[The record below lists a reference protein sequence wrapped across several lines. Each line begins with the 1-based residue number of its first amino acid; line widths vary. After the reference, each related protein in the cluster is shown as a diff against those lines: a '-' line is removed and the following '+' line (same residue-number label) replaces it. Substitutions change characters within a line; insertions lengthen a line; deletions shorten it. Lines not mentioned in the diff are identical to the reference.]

1 MSFDLPADV
10 ILPVRNVSVR
20 LDPAPHPFGVANEEA
35 IAQHWRRAVT
45 ANPALFNGEVALLSS
60 LRMEDSD
67 LIGRCHIVRY
77 ATFLYWRSLRPIS
90 GAGHAYTHAML
101 VSADNALVA
110 IRMGRSTVN
119 AGLVYFAAGSFE
131 PIDFRDGR
139 ADLEFNMH
147 REVGEETGIDLSGV
161 PHEARY
167 HLLSKTTGTV
177 LFRRYFLDRSA
188 DELAGEIRRHV
199 AAEDDPEIEGPVIIR
214 DPNDLPDRLAAQM
227 PGLIEWHFQERIGS
241 RE

>member
-35 IAQHWRRAVT
+35 IAQHWQRAVA

-60 LRMEDSD
+60 LRMEEGD

-110 IRMGRSTVN
+110 IRMGPSTIN

-131 PIDFRDGR
+131 PVDFRGGQ

-161 PHEARY
+161 RHEDRY

-177 LFRRYFLDRSA
+177 LFRRYFLDRPA
-188 DELAGEIRRHV
+188 DELAEEIRRHV
-199 AAEDDPEIEGPVIIR
+199 AAGDDPEIEGPVIIR
-214 DPNDLPDRLAAQM
+214 DPNDVPDRLAAQM
-227 PGLIEWHFQERIGS
+227 PGLIDWHFSTPRAG
-241 RE
+241 